1 MSQQKQPSQNLW
13 QNKKF
18 AGWFIILSLIALVM
32 FGMFIWA
39 LGQNKTVAERIKAQ
53 KEETARLEASLQ
65 RLDHLNRADET
76 LILEGDYEKALE
88 SYRNVL
94 ATVDHALEARVQ
106 ARIEHV
112 ENMLEMQQSSNETK
126 ADPRDFLLSKQ
137 RETIAELEAT
147 VDSLS
152 THLKEMGTHMSSEKE
167 ELVAKLAKKEKELQK
182 VSKIQVITF
191 NSQRGH
197 KIHYLGEV
205 ENGKANGGGVGI
217 WTTGSIYRGN
227 WKNNLRHGEG
237 TFEWVDGEKYVGNY
251 VNGVREGQGTYY
263 WPNGD
268 RYEGEWKNDRRNGFG
283 ILYDMDSA
291 VRYKGQWKDDK
302 PTDK

>member
-1 MSQQKQPSQNLW
+1 
-13 QNKKF
+13 
-18 AGWFIILSLIALVM
+18 M
-32 FGMFIWA
+32 FGMFMWA
-39 LGQNKTVAERIKAQ
+39 LGQNKTIAERIKTQ
-53 KEETARLEASLQ
+53 QEETARIEGSLQ

-76 LILEGDYEKALE
+76 LILEGNYEKALE
-88 SYRNVL
+88 QYQNILSVGDN
-94 ATVDHALEARVQ
+94 ALVARVD
-106 ARIEHV
+106 ARIEHI
-112 ENMLEMQQSSNETK
+112 ENMLEMQKSTNETK

-137 RETIAELEAT
+137 RENITQLEAA
-147 VDSLS
+147 VDSL
-152 THLKEMGTHMSSEKE
+152 TGRLKEVGTHMNSEKE
-167 ELVAKLAKKEKELQK
+167 ELVAQLAKKEKELQK
-182 VSKIQVITF
+182 VSKVQVITF
-191 NSQRGH
+191 NSPRGH

-237 TFEWVDGEKYVGNY
+237 TFEWVDGEKYVGSY

-283 ILYDMDSA
+283 TLYDMDSA

-302 PTDK
+302 PTEK